1 VERNRGLERELQAL
15 KGRLA
20 TGGGQDLL
28 KAAKDVGGVKVLAAR
43 LDGADS
49 KALREAADKLKDR
62 LGSGI
67 VVLGAVEDDKVRL
80 VASVTKDLTDSVKAG
95 ELIGPVAEKVGG
107 RGGGRPDFAQAGG
120 SEPDELDAALGLVCD
135 TVAAILAEAS

>member
-1 VERNRGLERELQAL
+1 MERSLCQSRF
-15 KGRLA
+15 
-20 TGGGQDLL
+20 
-28 KAAKDVGGVKVLAAR
+28 LAAR

-62 LGSGI
+62 LGTGI

-80 VASVTKDLTDSVKAG
+80 VASVSKDLTKSLKAG
-95 ELIGPVAEKVGG
+95 DLIRPVAEKVGG

-120 SEPDELDAALGLVCD
+120 NDPGQLDAALALVSD
-135 TVAAILAEAS
+135 EVAAQIDSAT